1 MTLSIANSTTT
12 SFDRK
17 GVSNAFKALSDQTRL
32 RMLRLLLSTGSELCV
47 CEFVDTLQE
56 RTYNISKHLKV
67 LEQAGLIEGTKE
79 GRWVYYRIVEAKD
92 GVGEALHQVVNSVPD
107 VDEMFATDRE
117 HFTKRMELREGG
129 RCKVGVQTKHLAE

>member
-1 MTLSIANSTTT
+1 MSLSIANSRTT

-32 RMLRLLLSTGSELCV
+32 RMLRLLVSTSSELCV

-56 RTYNISKHLKV
+56 RLYNISKHLKI

-92 GVGEALHQVVNSVPD
+92 AVGKALHELVNSVPD
-107 VDEMFATDRE
+107 LDEMFATDRE
-117 HFTKRMELREGG
+117 RFTKRMELRENG
-129 RCKVGVQTKHLAE
+129 RCQVGVQTRHLAE